1 MNKVRYIMIVSG
13 ESRLKGKTLERKCR
27 HGATS
32 GLVTSATMLRF
43 YPPDKGCP
51 GGGDLELGSLKAYWG
66 GTDGGQAGR
75 ISEMRQG

>member
-1 MNKVRYIMIVSG
+1 MLHEVRTKHSQRGDLNKVRYIMIVSG

-51 GGGDLELGSLKAYWG
+51 GGGDLEKDMKGCPC
-66 GTDGGQAGR
+66 
-75 ISEMRQG
+75 